1 MVLIDKTIKE
11 TLFEA
16 LESFGYDIQKD
27 ITIEEMAELTKE
39 LIKEKRH
46 DDNLDE
52 VIDEI
57 ADVYIMICQMIIMY
71 GEKQVEKRIITKIKR
86 LYARIELVN
95 DKDSKDGKLGEG
107 FY

>member
-1 MVLIDKTIKE
+1 MIDLYDRIVLKN
-11 TLFEA
+11 A
-16 LESFGYDIQKD
+16 LDSFGYEIQKD

-71 GEKQVEKRIITKIKR
+71 GEKQVEKRLITKIKR